1 MSKLEVFDSPMCCDS
16 GICGEHPDFVLV
28 NFASDLEW
36 LKAQGVEVVRHG
48 HTLEPTEFTKNK
60 EVSRLMAEEGSKCLP
75 IIMLD
80 DKIVFRG
87 DYVSR
92 VNLADFCNIPF
103 NDEDAPPV
111 HREENCCCGLDCDC
125 TLPHRYDDDSNIS
138 E

>member
-1 MSKLEVFDSPMCCDS
+1 MSKLEVYDPPMCCKS

-48 HTLEPTEFTKNK
+48 LSLEPTEFTKNQ
-60 EVSRLMAEEGSKCLP
+60 EVSRLMEEEGSKCLP
-75 IIMLD
+75 IIIFD
-80 DKIVFRG
+80 DKVVFKG
-87 DYVSR
+87 DYISR
-92 VNLADFCNIPF
+92 VNLAEYCNLPF
-103 NDEDAPPV
+103 DDDDAPPV

-125 TLPHRYDDDSNIS
+125 SLPHKQEDDTHLS